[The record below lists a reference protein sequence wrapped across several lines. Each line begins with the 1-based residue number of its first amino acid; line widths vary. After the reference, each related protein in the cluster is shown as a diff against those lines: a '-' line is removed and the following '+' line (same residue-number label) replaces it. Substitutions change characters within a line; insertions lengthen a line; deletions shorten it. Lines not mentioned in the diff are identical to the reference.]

1 MAAKQNRRIRDRST
15 GPVTLINEGC
25 RITGLITGSGDYQ
38 ISGTIE
44 GDCDLDG
51 KITIHP
57 SGHCVGTVKALHVVV
72 AGHVDGDI
80 LAGGHVEILGT
91 ARITGTVTGEAIAVA
106 EGAVVEGI
114 MRTISNEAP
123 KSFTEKRSG

>member
-1 MAAKQNRRIRDRST
+1 MAARKNRRIRDRSS

-38 ISGTIE
+38 VSGTVDGE
-44 GDCDLDG
+44 CDLEG
-51 KITIHP
+51 TITIHG
-57 SGHCVGTVKALHVVV
+57 SGHWAGTVKALHVVV

-80 LAGGHVEILGT
+80 LAAGHVEILGT
-91 ARITGTVTGEAIAVA
+91 ARITGTVSGEAIAVA

-114 MRTISNEAP
+114 MRTLSDEAP
-123 KSFTEKRSG
+123 KSFTEKRAE